1 MEFIP
6 VLIGLFFMLGW
17 TLGILT
23 RQEFATIPNRNI
35 VIWWWL
41 SFAVIFVTEASFW
54 NLLWLMPTIALLNV
68 FTAISIRGFFGFLV
82 GGIPTLI
89 LFMLMD
95 L

>member
-1 MEFIP
+1 VEFIP
-6 VLIGLFFMLGW
+6 VLIGLFLMFGW
-17 TLGILT
+17 TFGILT

-41 SFAVIFVTEASFW
+41 SFAVIFVADDSFW
-54 NLLWLMPTIALLNV
+54 NLLWLMPTTALLNV

-89 LFMLMD
+89 LFILMD
-95 L
+95 F

>member
-6 VLIGLFFMLGW
+6 VLIGLFLMFGW
-17 TLGILT
+17 TFGILT

-41 SFAVIFVTEASFW
+41 SFAVIFVADDSFW
-54 NLLWLMPTIALLNV
+54 NLLWLMPTTALLNV
-68 FTAISIRGFFGFLV
+68 FTAIRIRGFFGFLV

-89 LFMLMD
+89 LFILMD
-95 L
+95 F